1 MEHQYPGTHVRRLA
15 LAGFLL
21 STLTPLQ
28 AQAGSW
34 GALVGYNNP
43 AGSRVGL
50 NLLYQGAPWGFE
62 FGVGGLA
69 KTTDSSGENSGAVT
83 WGDID
88 IKYYPSTGLWRPFL
102 EGGMA
107 FALGAGSA
115 GSGLSAGSPFA
126 GGGLLYSGGTF
137 LFHIGGDYKLNE
149 RIAYPSAGFGI
160 RL

>member
-1 MEHQYPGTHVRRLA
+1 MQHQHPRTHGSRLA
-15 LAGFLL
+15 LAGLFL
-21 STLTPLQ
+21 STFTTFQ

-50 NLLYQGAPWGFE
+50 NFLYQGAPWGFE

-69 KTTDSSGENSGAVT
+69 TTTDSSGEKSSAVT

-137 LFHIGGDYKLNE
+137 LFHIGGDYKINE
-149 RIAYPSAGFGI
+149 RVAYPSAGFGF